1 MPAGTRRNRRRSND
15 ERYRTRRRVRRRV
28 HPRFPGTKKWVVPS
42 ALLFITLAPKKL
54 IRTRRAS
61 EGNAS
66 EPSLARRVSMC
77 KDAKLSCRGN
87 TAWECRLV
95 SKPREYVHLLTER
108 LLALTDVLDLVG
120 DLLALDD
127 EGDLGTVEGKSHRV
141 RLLKVF
147 VNYFSYNHRRL
158 DGLIQNELLELKSS
172 ASLLL
177 FSDPLLSLQKM
188 HTPLGVTGHEDRAV
202 RREAHSV
209 TAASAWKTAT
219 SSRFPQSHSRTA
231 PSDDPET
238 AHRPSDVNATD

>member
-1 MPAGTRRNRRRSND
+1 MAILLSVLFTLQSKVDGT
-15 ERYRTRRRVRRRV
+15 
-28 HPRFPGTKKWVVPS
+28 
-42 ALLFITLAPKKL
+42 
-54 IRTRRAS
+54 
-61 EGNAS
+61 
-66 EPSLARRVSMC
+66 
-77 KDAKLSCRGN
+77 
-87 TAWECRLV
+87 LV

-158 DGLIQNELLELKSS
+158 DGLIENGLLELKSS

-202 RREAHSV
+202 RREG
-209 TAASAWKTAT
+209 ASRHRCVGVENGHELSLPAIPEPHRTVVRPRNRPPAIRRQRHRT
-219 SSRFPQSHSRTA
+219 DPLPCRPSSRLS
-231 PSDDPET
+231 
-238 AHRPSDVNATD
+238 